1 MKIKGLCEINDHTNA
16 TESDTEVIYPPHKK
30 IRASRN
36 YENNNS
42 LANSN
47 KNLSS
52 REESTAK
59 SSTNAADK
67 DAQQSIA
74 SHEENKHKSKSPIKE
89 SKNSSSTQQVK
100 NMASLEM
107 GMVSC
112 CATCQSHKLTFE
124 YQTLELPEWQ
134 CRNGRST
141 RLHGL
146 CTRTTRTDSNARH
159 HNRNELQSK
168 SRYKRFIT

>member
-1 MKIKGLCEINDHTNA
+1 LIRTAEQLKIKGLCEINDHTNT

-47 KNLSS
+47 KNLST
-52 REESTAK
+52 REESTGK
-59 SSTNAADK
+59 SSTTNAVDK

-74 SHEENKHKSKSPIKE
+74 SHEDNKHKSKSPIKE
-89 SKNSSSTQQVK
+89 SKNASNSSSTQQVK

-107 GMVSC
+107 GMVS
-112 CATCQSHKLTFE
+112 
-124 YQTLELPEWQ
+124 
-134 CRNGRST
+134 
-141 RLHGL
+141 
-146 CTRTTRTDSNARH
+146 
-159 HNRNELQSK
+159 
-168 SRYKRFIT
+168 

>member
-1 MKIKGLCEINDHTNA
+1 MIRTAEQLKIKGLCEINDHTNA

-42 LANSN
+42 LVNSN
-47 KNLSS
+47 RNLS
-52 REESTAK
+52 ESTAK
-59 SSTNAADK
+59 PANAIDK

-89 SKNSSSTQQVK
+89 SKSASNSSSNQQGK

-107 GMVSC
+107 GMVS
-112 CATCQSHKLTFE
+112 
-124 YQTLELPEWQ
+124 
-134 CRNGRST
+134 R
-141 RLHGL
+141 
-146 CTRTTRTDSNARH
+146 
-159 HNRNELQSK
+159 
-168 SRYKRFIT
+168 